1 MSLAPHD
8 QTLDQ
13 SAPHTRRRLILATIV
28 VLVILVLIFTP
39 PLINVG
45 RLRHRIT
52 TSMSQSLGRP
62 VHLDGVT
69 FHLLPMPGF
78 TLTNLVVSEDPA
90 FGNEPVIRAMDVE
103 ATLRVSS
110 LWRRQVEFSTI
121 RFVPDAEGSAPSIN
135 IVRNAQGRWNLQEI
149 LTQASHANTAPTG
162 QRKAGPAP
170 RFPYIEATGA
180 RINLKL
186 GDEKMPYSLTDAD
199 FALWLPSPQQW
210 HIRLKAKPAR
220 TDTNTSDTG
229 EIQLE
234 GTLGRAS
241 QLATIPI
248 NLTASWAHAQMG
260 EATRLLTGDDQNWRG
275 TVEAGATLTGQLGS
289 ANLTADIHLLD
300 LRRADFFPAKL
311 LDVSTHCTAAAD
323 FTLLTLTN
331 ATCAIPN
338 GGPQPIVLASPSLD
352 LQAPSTA
359 AVTFDVHQVPLN
371 WALDWARL
379 FTQRIPTNL
388 NPVGLIEGQLSRPPG
403 PTAAWTGNLQA
414 TLQSVTIGDH
424 PLDLSAKPVVFDWQ
438 AAPHTASSNPF
449 YFNLQL
455 QPVPI
460 HLGPAAQL
468 TLTGS
473 IDPLSYAFQ
482 LTGSATPAQINT
494 LGDAVLPPLGH
505 DLAAS
510 LKPSQIPTPLNIQ
523 CTRPFATGQTCTTL
537 HPEPPTKPRHRH
549 RS

>member
-1 MSLAPHD
+1 MSLAPQD
-8 QTLDQ
+8 QILDQ
-13 SAPHTRRRLILATIV
+13 PATHTRRRLILATVIV
-28 VLVILVLIFTP
+28 LFLLALIVTP
-39 PLINVG
+39 PLLNVS

-69 FHLLPMPGF
+69 FHLLPIPGF

-121 RFVPDAEGSAPSIN
+121 RFVTDAEGSAPSIN

-162 QRKAGPAP
+162 QRKPGSVP

-210 HIRLKAKPAR
+210 HIRLKATPAR
-220 TDTNTSDTG
+220 TDTNTADTG
-229 EIQLE
+229 ELHLE
-234 GTLGRAS
+234 GTIGRAPL
-241 QLATIPI
+241 LAAIPI

-260 EATRLLTGDDQNWRG
+260 EATRLLTGNDQNWRG
-275 TVEAGATLTGQLGS
+275 TVEAGATLIGQLGAAS
-289 ANLTADIHLLD
+289 LALTVHLTD

-352 LQAPSTA
+352 LQAPSSA
-359 AVTFDVHQVPLN
+359 AITFDVHQLPAN

-379 FTQRIPTNL
+379 FTPRIPANL
-388 NPVGLIEGQLSRPPG
+388 NPIGLIEGQLSRPPG
-403 PTAAWTGNLQA
+403 PSTAWAGTLQA
-414 TLQSVTIGDH
+414 TLQAVTTGDRQ
-424 PLDLSAKPVVFDWQ
+424 LDLSPKPVVFNWQ
-438 AAPHTASSNPF
+438 AAPHAAPSNPF

-455 QPVPI
+455 QPVAIRLAPNS
-460 HLGPAAQL
+460 QL
-468 TLTGS
+468 ALTGS

-482 LTGSATPAQINT
+482 LTGSATPAQITT

-505 DLAAS
+505 DLAQS
-510 LKPSQIPTPLNIQ
+510 LKPSQTPTPISIQ

-537 HPEPPTKPRHRH
+537 HPEPPTKPKHHRH
-549 RS
+549 